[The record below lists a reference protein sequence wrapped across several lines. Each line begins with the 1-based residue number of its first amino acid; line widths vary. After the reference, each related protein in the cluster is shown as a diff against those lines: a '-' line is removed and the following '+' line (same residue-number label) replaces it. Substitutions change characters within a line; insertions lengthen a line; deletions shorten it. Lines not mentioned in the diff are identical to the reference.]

1 MPENNT
7 VVIPNVQ
14 LPVGAVP
21 SPQSTTAQAVL
32 DLQKQAVSTPT
43 LPAGTQITP
52 QLQQVQTGEQM
63 TTTGLPT
70 TAPTAVAPT
79 MTPAQAQAVT
89 APTAQVVQDPAA
101 LAAAQYTA
109 TTVGTAPTMTAAQG
123 QVTAPAVAAQGM
135 ITSEATVTGQLE
147 ELQQQVTDAIAQ
159 GKPLPAWA
167 SGAER
172 LVQANMAQR
181 GLSASTMYAEALA
194 TGIMNAATP
203 IAAQDAQAYKDM
215 IFQNLNN
222 RQQAAVLNAQQYFQ
236 MDMANLSNEQQANLQ
251 NLQARQ
257 AQLFS
262 DQAAQNAA
270 LQFNATS
277 ENQVNQFF
285 KSLQTQVKTNN
296 AQRIDAMNSLAMTEA
311 NKIEALNAQNVQ
323 AANQANAQIEASIN
337 QFNST
342 LQDSRQRF
350 NVENQRIIDQSNVE
364 WRRAINTANTAAV
377 NAANQTNAANLLGIS
392 NFALSSLWQQWRDE
406 ASWTNEA
413 AQNNLNRLHNM
424 AVAALEQQTAF
435 DLADQSSRDSLF
447 ELLGGFAAAI
457 FSS

>member
-1 MPENNT
+1 
-7 VVIPNVQ
+7 
-14 LPVGAVP
+14 
-21 SPQSTTAQAVL
+21 
-32 DLQKQAVSTPT
+32 
-43 LPAGTQITP
+43 
-52 QLQQVQTGEQM
+52 M